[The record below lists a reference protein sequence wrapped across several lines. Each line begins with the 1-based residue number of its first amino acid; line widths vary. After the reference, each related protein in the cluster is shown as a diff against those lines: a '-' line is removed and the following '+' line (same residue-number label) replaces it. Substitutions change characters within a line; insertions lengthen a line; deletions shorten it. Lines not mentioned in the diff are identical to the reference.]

1 MPVVMKKIPEPAW
14 RPAPPVMFRWLVA
27 LMAFLVTG
35 VLVSRFF
42 SLHPDNT
49 YYWFFPVV
57 VSTVVWGG
65 LGILR
70 LMFYFLQHI
79 QANAWDRRRE
89 EKILQE
95 TRRGRRAL
103 QILSAEFITAHSVFK
118 DDYFSLSPEALL
130 RNESVLFSH
139 PTRQGVGNVQHSR
152 IGDRDNINMSSEDIL
167 TKAFSSLLSPLS
179 SLMSRLP
186 ANNTIAVL
194 FESSTS
200 IPTKH
205 IQELW
210 QKAWEK
216 SDIQQSVEYVQG
228 SGLSFIDQWLDTRIQ
243 DNAVLLVIALQIAPE
258 HTDKSCEAVVALLLG
273 NRLTQNVL
281 SPIALL
287 HRPQQSGSDEL
298 AEGVMQSAYWV
309 PILPEGSKP
318 ASLWLSAL
326 PDDGFSSV
334 IPLSG
339 KFPLSEITPDCG
351 INNLDNSAGFAGCA
365 SPWLAI
371 AAAARSAQ
379 QSQQRQMIIN
389 GESAVSTLWSTIV
402 SPVTP

>member
-1 MPVVMKKIPEPAW
+1 M
-14 RPAPPVMFRWLVA
+14 
-27 LMAFLVTG
+27 
-35 VLVSRFF
+35 
-42 SLHPDNT
+42 
-49 YYWFFPVV
+49 
-57 VSTVVWGG
+57 
-65 LGILR
+65 
-70 LMFYFLQHI
+70 
-79 QANAWDRRRE
+79 
-89 EKILQE
+89 
-95 TRRGRRAL
+95 
-103 QILSAEFITAHSVFK
+103 
-118 DDYFSLSPEALL
+118 
-130 RNESVLFSH
+130 
-139 PTRQGVGNVQHSR
+139 
-152 IGDRDNINMSSEDIL
+152 
-167 TKAFSSLLSPLS
+167 
-179 SLMSRLP
+179 
-186 ANNTIAVL
+186 
-194 FESSTS
+194 
-200 IPTKH
+200 
-205 IQELW
+205 
-210 QKAWEK
+210 
-216 SDIQQSVEYVQG
+216 
-228 SGLSFIDQWLDTRIQ
+228 
-243 DNAVLLVIALQIAPE
+243 LLVIALQIAPE

-318 ASLWLSAL
+318 AGLWLSAL

-339 KFPLSEITPDCG
+339 KFPLSEITPDSG